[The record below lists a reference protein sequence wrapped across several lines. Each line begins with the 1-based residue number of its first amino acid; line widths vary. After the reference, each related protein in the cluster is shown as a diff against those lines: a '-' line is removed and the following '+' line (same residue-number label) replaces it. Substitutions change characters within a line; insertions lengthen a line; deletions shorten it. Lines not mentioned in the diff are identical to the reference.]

1 MGCNQLPGTLHVIF
15 GLRGLTSQILH
26 QTRVKKAEK
35 RHKLSSASSCN
46 YSKLLDSY
54 WRGTQLAMRH
64 NITYFEH
71 KQSLILCLGIP
82 ISIISFWFL
91 FCRWQTVDILSES
104 ELVQP
109 TKSLLE
115 WVTHIWLTRHCSGT
129 LSCQQSTEHH
139 PHVTPESFYSQLPAP
154 RSPRPAP
161 CIYWK
166 LNNPCYEGK
175 PICIDG
181 GIEWLLPSTSQWQC
195 WLKFRENQPV
205 IKCCPA

>member
-1 MGCNQLPGTLHVIF
+1 MGCNRLQGAIYVIC

-26 QTRVKKAEK
+26 QARVKKAEK
-35 RHKLSSASSCN
+35 RHKLTSPSSCN

-54 WRGTQLAMRH
+54 WRGTQLAKRHRH
-64 NITYFEH
+64 NITNFEH
-71 KQSLILCLGIP
+71 RQSLFLCLGIP

-154 RSPRPAP
+154 RALLPAL
-161 CIYWK
+161 CIYW
-166 LNNPCYEGK
+166 E
-175 PICIDG
+175 
-181 GIEWLLPSTSQWQC
+181 
-195 WLKFRENQPV
+195 
-205 IKCCPA
+205 